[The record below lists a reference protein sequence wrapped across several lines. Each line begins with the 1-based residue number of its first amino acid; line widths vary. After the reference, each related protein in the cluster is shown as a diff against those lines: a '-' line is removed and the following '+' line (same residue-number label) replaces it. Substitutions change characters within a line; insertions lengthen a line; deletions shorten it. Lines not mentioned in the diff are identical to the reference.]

1 MFLSH
6 SLVSTYATEKCAAPT
21 RFHTLEDPNDCP
33 EPSRMTDASSPL
45 FDPPTENPG
54 FEPVAS
60 VSELVEGKVLQRVRP
75 SGDAVCLVRYK
86 GEISALS
93 DICTH
98 QHFSMSLGDLLE
110 DGTLQCAWHGARYD
124 CKSGEVK
131 QIPATAPLPVFHVRL
146 DGDTILVGPR
156 CERID
161 EKSKVSTVRVP

>member
-1 MFLSH
+1 MMG
-6 SLVSTYATEKCAAPT
+6 AP
-21 RFHTLEDPNDCP
+21 RPF
-33 EPSRMTDASSPL
+33 
-45 FDPPTENPG
+45 FDPPTGNPE

-60 VSELVEGKVLQRVRP
+60 VGELIEGRVLQRVRP
-75 SGDAVCLVRYK
+75 SGDAVCLVRFK

-98 QHFSMSLGDLLE
+98 QHFSMSLGDLLD

-131 QIPATAPLPVFHVRL
+131 QVPATAPLPVFQVRL

-156 CERID
+156 CERIGGKY
-161 EKSKVSTVRVP
+161 ETSTVRVP